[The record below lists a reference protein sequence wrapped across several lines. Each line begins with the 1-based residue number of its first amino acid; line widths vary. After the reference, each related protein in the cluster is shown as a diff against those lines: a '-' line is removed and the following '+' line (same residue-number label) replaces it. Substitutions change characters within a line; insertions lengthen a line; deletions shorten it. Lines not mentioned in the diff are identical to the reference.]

1 MLNYQCYK
9 ICNFTKS
16 KLIQYFGSTVNL
28 YMVMVQLPS
37 HIRLLQPHGL
47 QPTRPFCPWD
57 SPGKNTGMGC
67 HFLLQGIFQ
76 TQESN
81 PGLLHCRQILSQLS
95 YKGSPIEL
103 LSLEKPE
110 LIARSR
116 VAKISGEIGGHLHI
130 FTDLEG
136 FYRTLVKLPL
146 NQQCTNGGGV
156 LLSGK
161 GVGCGKVMAK

>member
-1 MLNYQCYK
+1 MIELDGGGGGLVTQSCLTLCDPMNC
-9 ICNFTKS
+9 S
-16 KLIQYFGSTVNL
+16 PPGS
-28 YMVMVQLPS
+28 S
-37 HIRLLQPHGL
+37 RG
-47 QPTRPFCPWD
+47 PWD
-57 SPGKNTGMGC
+57 LPGKDTAMGC

-146 NQQCTNGGGV
+146 N
-156 LLSGK
+156 
-161 GVGCGKVMAK
+161 

>member
-1 MLNYQCYK
+1 
-9 ICNFTKS
+9 
-16 KLIQYFGSTVNL
+16 
-28 YMVMVQLPS
+28 
-37 HIRLLQPHGL
+37 
-47 QPTRPFCPWD
+47 
-57 SPGKNTGMGC
+57 MGR
-67 HFLLQGIFQ
+67 HFLLQGIFP

-81 PGLLHCRQILSQLS
+81 SCLLLSQLG

-136 FYRTLVKLPL
+136 FDRTLVKLPL
-146 NQQCTNGGGV
+146 N
-156 LLSGK
+156 
-161 GVGCGKVMAK
+161 